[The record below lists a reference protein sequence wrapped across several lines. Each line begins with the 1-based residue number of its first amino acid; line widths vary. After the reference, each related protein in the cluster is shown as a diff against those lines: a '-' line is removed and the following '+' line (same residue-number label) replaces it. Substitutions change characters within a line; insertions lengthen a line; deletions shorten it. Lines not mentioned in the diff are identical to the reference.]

1 MARCRRQAAR
11 MLRSSAIHL
20 LTMTCEH
27 DPGSVYVDPRPGQ
40 NDLEEEI
47 YPEGLYRVLKS
58 IYRRTRG
65 NKPLYITENGFRDA
79 ADTRRPQALLEHLAM
94 VHRAIS
100 EGIPVRGYLHWT
112 LVDDFEW
119 TEGWRA
125 HLGLVAMDP
134 LTQERIPRRS
144 FSLYSEIC
152 RANAITEDI
161 VECYAPAAMDRIF

>member
-1 MARCRRQAAR
+1 MISLKA
-11 MLRSSAIHL
+11 H
-20 LTMTCEH
+20 
-27 DPGSVYVDPRPGQ
+27 PGSVYVDPRPGQ

-79 ADTRRPQALLEHLAM
+79 ADSRRPQALLEHLAM

-119 TEGWRA
+119 NDGWGT
-125 HLGLVAMDP
+125 HLGLFALDP
-134 LTQERIPRRS
+134 LTQQRTPRES
-144 FSLYSEIC
+144 SLLYSEIC
-152 RANAITEDI
+152 RANAITEEI
-161 VECYAPAAMDRIF
+161 VERYAPQAMDRIFASS